1 MSILPYMIN
10 IFSHCSSMGVS
21 IFLDFLLY
29 SPQIRTRTI
38 ITRTRQGVST
48 TQNDEN
54 NDNNNDNVEKWNGKY
69 YKNDDNDENSNDDDD
84 DSNTN
89 KKKWRSILGNEIFLK
104 KRYE

>member
-38 ITRTRQGVST
+38 ITRTRQGLST

-54 NDNNNDNVEKWNGKY
+54 DDNNNNVEKDRM
-69 YKNDDNDENSNDDDD
+69 KN
-84 DSNTN
+84 TT
-89 KKKWRSILGNEIFLK
+89 KTIATTKTVTTMMMIVTLIRKNED
-104 KRYE
+104 

>member
-1 MSILPYMIN
+1 
-10 IFSHCSSMGVS
+10 MGVS

-54 NDNNNDNVEKWNGKY
+54 NDNNNGNVEKWNGKY
-69 YKNDDNDENSNDDDD
+69 YKNDDD